1 MKHLLSLSYTMML
14 LYTAWLFVTGK
25 LTFSFIL
32 QDPSIWQA
40 LYYTCVITSVTI
52 VLNISLGL
60 LTGWHLASKVSLWKD
75 VFVLFPLI
83 LPVIAVMGGLQLAL
97 LWLHIPDQLIG
108 VLYIHLM
115 VTIPFSIQI
124 FKNRFLELEKRIPSL
139 VKLFNGSKQTM
150 WIFVYFPLLSGSL
163 YTVVL
168 LTTVISLSQY
178 AITAFIGGGLIPTI
192 TTLLFP
198 YLQSSNFYIVHT
210 SVYLIIT
217 MIGLFALLIRFIIS
231 IFKKVVTSLL

>member
-1 MKHLLSLSYTMML
+1 M
-14 LYTAWLFVTGK
+14 
-25 LTFSFIL
+25 

-40 LYYTCVITSVTI
+40 FYYTCVITSITI

-75 VFVLFPLI
+75 VFVLLPLI

-124 FKNRFLELEKRIPSL
+124 FKNRFLELEKGIPSL

-150 WIFVYFPLLSGSL
+150 WIFVYFPLLGGSL

-210 SVYLIIT
+210 SVFLIIT
-217 MIGLFALLIRFIIS
+217 MIGLFALSIRFIIS